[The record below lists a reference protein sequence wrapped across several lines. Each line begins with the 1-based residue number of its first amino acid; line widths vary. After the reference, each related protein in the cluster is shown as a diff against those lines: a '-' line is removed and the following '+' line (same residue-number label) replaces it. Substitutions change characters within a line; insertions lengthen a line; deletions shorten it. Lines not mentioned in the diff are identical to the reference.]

1 MSYTKKQRAR
11 GIIFYDNKIIS
22 MYRELDNRIFYT
34 FPGGG
39 MEEGES
45 ETECV
50 VREIFEEFGLVV
62 KPLKKVYVYEN
73 EKSIEYFYICEWIE
87 GKFGTGNGEEF
98 EPQNNNGVYKPMLI
112 NILDIPSLPLMPP
125 EIAKAFFED
134 YNQNGK
140 ILRSNVKVVNKE

>member
-50 VREIFEEFGLVV
+50 VREIFEEFGLAV

-73 EKSIEYFYICEWIE
+73 VKIFYAFFI
-87 GKFGTGNGEEF
+87 
-98 EPQNNNGVYKPMLI
+98 LI
-112 NILDIPSLPLMPP
+112 NIN
-125 EIAKAFFED
+125 FF
-134 YNQNGK
+134 
-140 ILRSNVKVVNKE
+140 